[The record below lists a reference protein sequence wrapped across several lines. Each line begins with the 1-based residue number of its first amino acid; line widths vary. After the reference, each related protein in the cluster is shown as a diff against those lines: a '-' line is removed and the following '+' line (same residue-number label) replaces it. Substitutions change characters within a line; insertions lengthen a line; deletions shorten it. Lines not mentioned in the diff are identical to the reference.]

1 MEALQQYEDL
11 LLLQK
16 KFLPF
21 TAGQIPK
28 TCEEIV
34 IICNIL
40 GMIYLKN
47 GTNFFVGEL
56 VLRTYAHIREFPD
69 VTRSFEK
76 G

>member
-1 MEALQQYEDL
+1 MEALQQFEDL

-16 KFLPF
+16 KYMPM

-34 IICNIL
+34 ILCNIL

-47 GTNFFVGEL
+47 GSVSSPTFFREL
-56 VLRTYAHIREFPD
+56 PD
-69 VTRSFEK
+69 GAGFAEE

>member
-21 TAGQIPK
+21 TANSIPK
-28 TCEEIV
+28 ICEEIV

-47 GTNFFVGEL
+47 GIFQIF
-56 VLRTYAHIREFPD
+56 YF
-69 VTRSFEK
+69 K
-76 G
+76 K